1 MVALHDMGSAIYADS
16 INDKPGALSTEDA
29 ADVEK
34 IIKQAVALSKD
45 LDLDAA
51 HTLAS
56 RLSRLSKAE
65 YTAVDMCSGLRE
77 LQSRIEDQLSSKH
90 FLFIQPARIDYYQSP
105 MLFGQ
110 NVNDKFPAAIGD
122 IEDAGKCL
130 AVGLGTSAVM
140 HLMRVMESGLKTL
153 GKSLKIPYAPSW
165 ESYLKQIQSKIDAK
179 HKTKGVQWKLDEKFF
194 RDVSGDLLTIK
205 QAWRNPTMHID
216 RRYSPDEAEEIF
228 KAVRALMQ
236 RLASR

>member
-1 MVALHDMGSAIYADS
+1 MLRRYSSLFSELMVALHDMGSAIYADS

-56 RLSRLSKAE
+56 KLSRLSKAE
-65 YTAVDMCSGLRE
+65 YTAVDMCSSLRE

-153 GKSLKIPYAPSW
+153 G
-165 ESYLKQIQSKIDAK
+165 
-179 HKTKGVQWKLDEKFF
+179 
-194 RDVSGDLLTIK
+194 R
-205 QAWRNPTMHID
+205 
-216 RRYSPDEAEEIF
+216 
-228 KAVRALMQ
+228 
-236 RLASR
+236 ASRSHMPQAGSLISSRFRARLMRSTRPRASNGSETKSFLEMLAATY